1 VVLIVVIFV
10 DANLL
15 EYSSSVLLDGLD
27 LLRDILKDDI
37 DILIEVLIKQWSSFA
52 LLLNMLFKSHRV
64 DIVLDETL
72 DLDILFFSELIVIN
86 AEMSSKKT
94 SFVIKAVDCH

>member
-1 VVLIVVIFV
+1 MVLIVVIFV